1 MLNKKIKT
9 YFHKLNQDRVFTF
22 GKNDTSLN
30 PRLKNYLECKI
41 RLSSMKDG
49 VSVVVNVEVISASI
63 KWYGKI
69 NKSSSMRGKHSVRN
83 NYTYDIM
90 EEVRSQFD
98 YFLTQ
103 TYNINIEKVSFKF

>member
-22 GKNDTSLN
+22 GKND
-30 PRLKNYLECKI
+30 KNYLECKI

-49 VSVVVNVEVISASI
+49 ISVVVNVEVISASI

-69 NKSSSMRGKHSVRN
+69 NKSSSMRCKHSLRN

-90 EEVRSQFD
+90 EEVRSQFA